1 MDRKTFNKLMT
12 RVSSAKKDFF
22 CIINSRASIIKNM
35 IDCPTYHTNKIE
47 RGHMNLIVGME
58 ELAELQQEISKALR
72 GKLNRNG
79 LIEEMI
85 DVEHT
90 LMCLKDIYNI
100 SEEELDKA
108 RYIKAKRINERIEE
122 SK

>member
-79 LIEEMI
+79 LIEEMV

-100 SEEELDKA
+100 SEEELNRA
-108 RYIKAKRINERIEE
+108 RYIKANRINKRIEE

>member
-1 MDRKTFNKLMT
+1 MDRKTFDKLMA

-22 CIINSRASIIKNM
+22 YIINSRASIIKNM
-35 IDCPTYHTNKIE
+35 IDCPTYHTNEIE

-100 SEEELDKA
+100 SEEELNKA
-108 RYIKAKRINERIEE
+108 RYIKAKKINKRIEE

>member
-1 MDRKTFNKLMT
+1 MYRKTFDRRMT
-12 RVSSAKKDFF
+12 RVSRAKKDFF
-22 CIINSRASIIKNM
+22 YIINSRASIIKNM
-35 IDCPTYHTNKIE
+35 IDCPTYHTNEIE

-100 SEEELDKA
+100 SEEELNKA
-108 RYIKAKRINERIEE
+108 RYIKAKKINKRIEE

>member
-1 MDRKTFNKLMT
+1 MDRKTFDKLMT
-12 RVSSAKKDFF
+12 RVSSTKKDFF
-22 CIINSRASIIKNM
+22 YIINSRASIIKNM
-35 IDCPTYHTNKIE
+35 IDCPTYHANEIE

-100 SEEELDKA
+100 SEEELNKA
-108 RYIKAKRINERIEE
+108 RYIKAKKINKRIEE

>member
-1 MDRKTFNKLMT
+1 MDRKLFGKLMAS
-12 RVSSAKKDFF
+12 VSNKKKDFIY
-22 CIINSRASIIKNM
+22 IINTRATIIKNM
-35 IDCPTYHTNKIE
+35 IDCPTYHTNKVE

-90 LMCLKDIYNI
+90 LMCLKDIYDI
-100 SEEELDKA
+100 SDEELDKA
-108 RYIKAKRINERIEE
+108 RYIKAKKINEKIKE